1 MKLLLIDN
9 YDSFSYNLYQLL
21 GELRIEVQVYRNDA
35 LTLRDIRAL
44 DADGIVISPGPGNP
58 SSKRY
63 FGVGLSVIREMGK
76 EIPILGV
83 CLGHQGIAHAF
94 GGRVIHAQ
102 RVMHGKTSSIS
113 HNGEGIF
120 SGIDSPT
127 VGGRYHSLIVEKETL
142 PKCLEITAISESGE
156 IMALR
161 HSEHEIH
168 GIQFHPESI
177 LTPEG
182 RKILRNFRDIVKGI

>member
-182 RKILRNFRDIVKGI
+182 RKILRNFIDIVKGI